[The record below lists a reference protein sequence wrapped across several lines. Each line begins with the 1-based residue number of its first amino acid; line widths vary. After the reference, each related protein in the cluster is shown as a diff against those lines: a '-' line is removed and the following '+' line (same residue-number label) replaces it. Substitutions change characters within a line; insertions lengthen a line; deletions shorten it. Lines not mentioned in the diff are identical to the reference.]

1 MSDTGGIVGGCG
13 GAGTSGGTGE
23 ESTSTGGGNS
33 PSADQSVWQSNL
45 QRIQQR
51 KQQVYNWPHNK
62 KLLKL
67 AIYSACQ
74 MEDCKCSG
82 WKAPAPP
89 PKNTKVDVTQPLAN
103 FSDPCHNCT
112 HVLASHTTHLKSLQ
126 EEEVNRL
133 LGMVV
138 DVENIFMSMHREED
152 PDTKKVYYYL
162 FKLLRKCIVDMTKPT
177 IEGPLGQPPFERPS
191 IAKAIT
197 NFVLYKFSHA
207 AAREW
212 TTMYDLAKMLLHCLN
227 HWNFETPS
235 ARRQTVSA
243 EEISAYKVNY
253 TRWLVF
259 CHVPVFCD
267 SLPHFE
273 TTLVFGRTLLRAVF
287 RSVRRQLMDKC
298 HSERDRMPPEK
309 RVLVLTHFPKFLQ
322 LVEEEIYIAN
332 SPIWDP
338 EFKQAPPQHL
348 QALPDSKGSPVV
360 RRAGQFEKLNV
371 PPNDK
376 DTFTTVTLTPGVRK
390 RGSRAEGSATSDK
403 LRGGQDSSVRSPDV
417 KRRKVEGEASED
429 FCHEKVVEI
438 IASITDNQQASSVSQ
453 TATVFQENLLR
464 RPRDEVAKQEEAA
477 GVIEFF
483 LVGNSLTKKFTKQTM
498 LLLMSY
504 MITADSGGFPRE
516 SAVVAKQ
523 EDAAGEIKFFLVGN
537 SLTKKFMQQTML
549 LLMSYMITA
558 DSGGFPRESA
568 AQTATVFQENLL
580 RRPRDEVA
588 KQEEAAGVIEFFLVG
603 NSLTKKVTK
612 QTMLWL
618 IGLQN
623 VFSHQLPKM
632 PMEYISRLV
641 FDCEHKT
648 LALIKDKQ
656 PIGGICFRVYPTQGF
671 TEIVFCAVSSH
682 VQVRGY
688 GTHLMNHL
696 KDYHITIGIH
706 HFLTFADENA
716 IGYFRK
722 QGFSKDIKLNKSV
735 YQGYIKD
742 YEGAMLMHCHLNPR
756 IVYTEFISVVRKQKE
771 IIKRLVDQHK
781 QEAHKPHP
789 GLSCFREGLKVIPIE
804 CIPGIRETGWKP
816 SARNTRVSKVSEES
830 ADPDTLMKTFKVVLN
845 SIKNHSVAW
854 PFQKPVDRKEVPDYY
869 DHIKYPMDLKTMSD
883 RLKAGYY
890 TTRRLFTADMTRI
903 FTNCRTYNSPNT
915 EYCMCANT
923 LEKYFQTKM
932 RELGLWDK

>member
-1 MSDTGGIVGGCG
+1 MLELEC
-13 GAGTSGGTGE
+13 
-23 ESTSTGGGNS
+23 
-33 PSADQSVWQSNL
+33 L
-45 QRIQQR
+45 
-51 KQQVYNWPHNK
+51 
-62 KLLKL
+62 
-67 AIYSACQ
+67 
-74 MEDCKCSG
+74 
-82 WKAPAPP
+82 PA
-89 PKNTKVDVTQPLAN
+89 
-103 FSDPCHNCT
+103 
-112 HVLASHTTHLKSLQ
+112 
-126 EEEVNRL
+126 
-133 LGMVV
+133 
-138 DVENIFMSMHREED
+138 
-152 PDTKKVYYYL
+152 
-162 FKLLRKCIVDMTKPT
+162 
-177 IEGPLGQPPFERPS
+177 
-191 IAKAIT
+191 
-197 NFVLYKFSHA
+197 
-207 AAREW
+207 
-212 TTMYDLAKMLLHCLN
+212 
-227 HWNFETPS
+227 
-235 ARRQTVSA
+235 
-243 EEISAYKVNY
+243 
-253 TRWLVF
+253 
-259 CHVPVFCD
+259 
-267 SLPHFE
+267 
-273 TTLVFGRTLLRAVF
+273 
-287 RSVRRQLMDKC
+287 
-298 HSERDRMPPEK
+298 
-309 RVLVLTHFPKFLQ
+309 
-322 LVEEEIYIAN
+322 
-332 SPIWDP
+332 
-338 EFKQAPPQHL
+338 
-348 QALPDSKGSPVV
+348 GSPVV

-438 IASITDNQQASSVSQ
+438 IASITDNQQASSVS
-453 TATVFQENLLR
+453 
-464 RPRDEVAKQEEAA
+464 
-477 GVIEFF
+477 
-483 LVGNSLTKKFTKQTM
+483 
-498 LLLMSY
+498 
-504 MITADSGGFPRE
+504 
-516 SAVVAKQ
+516 
-523 EDAAGEIKFFLVGN
+523 
-537 SLTKKFMQQTML
+537 
-549 LLMSYMITA
+549 
-558 DSGGFPRESA
+558 
-568 AQTATVFQENLL
+568 TATVFQENLL

>member
-1 MSDTGGIVGGCG
+1 MTE
-13 GAGTSGGTGE
+13 AGP
-23 ESTSTGGGNS
+23 STSTSNSQGEENMGGSNS

-51 KQQVYNWPHNK
+51 KQQVYNWPHTK

-74 MEDCKCSG
+74 TDGCKCGG

-89 PKNTKVDVTQPLAN
+89 PKNSKVDVTQPLAN
-103 FSDPCHNCT
+103 FNDPCTNCT
-112 HVLASHTTHLKSLQ
+112 HILGQHVAHLKSLQ

-162 FKLLRKCIVDMTKPT
+162 FKLLRRCIVDMTKPT

-197 NFVLYKFSHA
+197 NFVLYKFSNA

-212 TTMYDLAKMLLHCLN
+212 QTMYDLAKMLLHCLN

-235 ARRQTVSA
+235 ARKQTVSA

-267 SLPHFE
+267 SLQHFE

-322 LVEEEIYIAN
+322 LVEEEIYLSN

-338 EFKQAPPQHL
+338 EFKQTPPQHL
-348 QALPDSKGSPVV
+348 QMLPDSKGSPVV
-360 RRAGQFEKLNV
+360 RRAGQFEKLSV

-376 DTFTTVTLTPGVRK
+376 DSFTTVNLTPGLPSVRK
-390 RGSRAEGSATSDK
+390 KA
-403 LRGGQDSSVRSPDV
+403 LRGDGEKQRESSGRSPDL
-417 KRRKVEGEASED
+417 KRRKLDGEPAED
-429 FCHEKVVEI
+429 FSHEKVVEI
-438 IASITDNQQASSVSQ
+438 IASIGDNQPS
-453 TATVFQENLLR
+453 
-464 RPRDEVAKQEEAA
+464 
-477 GVIEFF
+477 
-483 LVGNSLTKKFTKQTM
+483 
-498 LLLMSY
+498 
-504 MITADSGGFPRE
+504 ITTGGP
-516 SAVVAKQ
+516 
-523 EDAAGEIKFFLVGN
+523 
-537 SLTKKFMQQTML
+537 
-549 LLMSYMITA
+549 
-558 DSGGFPRESA
+558 
-568 AQTATVFQENLL
+568 TVFQENLL

-612 QTMLWL
+612 QTILWL

-632 PMEYISRLV
+632 PVEYISRLV
-641 FDCEHKT
+641 FDCEHRT

-696 KDYHITIGIH
+696 KDYHISIGIH
-706 HFLTFADENA
+706 HFLTYADENA

-722 QGFSKDIKLNKSV
+722 QGFSKDIKLNKTV

-771 IIKRLVDQHK
+771 IIKRLLDQRK
-781 QEAHKPHP
+781 QEAHKVHP

-804 CIPGIRETGWKP
+804 SIPGIRETGWKP
-816 SARNTRVSKVSEES
+816 SARNTRVSKFSEES
-830 ADPDTLMKTFKVVLN
+830 ADPDTLMKSFKIVLN
-845 SIKNHSVAW
+845 SIKNHPMAW
-854 PFQKPVDRKEVPDYY
+854 PFQKPVDRKEVTDYY

-890 TTRRLFTADMTRI
+890 TTRRLFIADMTRI

-915 EYCMCANT
+915 EYCLCANN

-932 RELGLWDK
+932 REMGLWDK